1 MRRTNAI
8 VAILAVLESAAF
20 VAGLR
25 GLGFPDGHRTELER
39 FQGTTYPAFVVMLAA
54 LALAAASGRA
64 KPRSTWLALAA
75 VTVLAGAV
83 EGTARVVLDHGGGG

>member
-20 VAGLR
+20 VVGLR

-39 FQGTTYPAFVVMLAA
+39 FQGTTYPFVVMLAA